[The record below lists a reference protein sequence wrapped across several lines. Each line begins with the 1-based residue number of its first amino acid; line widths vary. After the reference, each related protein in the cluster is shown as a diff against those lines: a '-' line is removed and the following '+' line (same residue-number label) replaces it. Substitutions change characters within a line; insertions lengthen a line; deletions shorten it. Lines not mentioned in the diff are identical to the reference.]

1 MLPADS
7 VRQGIHRAVQEQ
19 PMGSPLQRRCH
30 FHCLATLVW
39 LIGWRT
45 PSSVFSVQHRPGRV
59 VLAEDITSGIAD
71 KVSDA
76 IEAVRR
82 AYRPGR
88 L

>member
-1 MLPADS
+1 
-7 VRQGIHRAVQEQ
+7 
-19 PMGSPLQRRCH
+19 MGGPLQRRCH

-39 LIGWRT
+39 LIRWRT
-45 PSSVFSVQHRPGRV
+45 PSSVLAVQHRHGRV
-59 VLAEDITSGIAD
+59 VLAEDITSGRAD
-71 KVSDA
+71 KVSDD